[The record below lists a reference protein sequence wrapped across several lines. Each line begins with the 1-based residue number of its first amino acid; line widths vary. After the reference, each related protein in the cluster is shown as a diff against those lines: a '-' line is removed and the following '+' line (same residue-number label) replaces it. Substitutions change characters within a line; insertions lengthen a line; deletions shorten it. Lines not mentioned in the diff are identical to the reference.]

1 VALDPSKGRKNGLL
15 FPSGGRLG
23 RLHRLHPESIAIRI
37 RIVLSRETN
46 RPQMERERKTMSKKV
61 LLAGIALVLALG
73 VAPVQAGIDLN
84 EVSAFLVFPGVAAT
98 SRGPVVETFLT
109 ITNTST
115 SSIIAHVAFINGN
128 EFDRFGRYCYE
139 CDFDVPMSGLDT
151 ETLVLTRQGD
161 ITHILNID
169 TGASRSC
176 SQFIGFVTVDVEDS
190 THSVLTDNILL
201 GEEVVVDYTN
211 GAALSVEAISVQG
224 DVGDGDRFFEF
235 DGKEYRK
242 FPSVIGGDFLAPD
255 YGGNGLHAALVLFTL
270 AFDRQFPPLTDCS
283 VIGFDAFEE
292 QFSESIQ
299 FGCWTVRELESISPE
314 FAYPWLGASFDEQ
327 EHGWFHLDCT
337 VFGTGGNGVVDG
349 GVHGAIAQYAETGTD
364 LRRSATSPTLAN
376 AAAWAR
382 ILYQSGTVG
391 DSMTLRL
398 EAPVGGG
405 F

>member
-1 VALDPSKGRKNGLL
+1 MN
-15 FPSGGRLG
+15 
-23 RLHRLHPESIAIRI
+23 
-37 RIVLSRETN
+37 
-46 RPQMERERKTMSKKV
+46 KKIF
-61 LLAGIALVLALG
+61 LAGITLVLAFG
-73 VAPVQAGIDLN
+73 VAPVRAGIDLN

-98 SRGPVVETFLT
+98 ARGTVVETFLT

-115 SSIIAHVAFINGN
+115 DSIIAHVAFINGN
-128 EFDRFGRYCYE
+128 EYDRFGRYCYE
-139 CDFDVPMSGLDT
+139 CDFDVPMTGLDT
-151 ETLVLTRQGD
+151 ETLVLTRVGD
-161 ITHILNID
+161 VTHILNLD

-190 THSVLTDNILL
+190 SHNVLTDNILL

-224 DVGDGDRFFEF
+224 DVGNGDRYFQF

-242 FPSVIGGDFLAPD
+242 FPSVVGGDFLAPD
-255 YGGNGLHAALVLFTL
+255 YQGPLQAALVLFTL
-270 AFDRQFPPLTDCS
+270 AFDRQFPPITDCS

-299 FGCWTVRELESISPE
+299 FGCWTVRELEDISPE
-314 FAYPWLGASFDEQ
+314 FAYPFLGASFDEQ

-337 VFGTGGNGVVDG
+337 VFGTGSNGIVDG
-349 GVHGAIAQYAETGTD
+349 CVHGAIAQYAFAGSD
-364 LRRSATSPTLAN
+364 LRRNADSPTLLG

-382 ILYQSGTVG
+382 LLYQSGTVG
-391 DSMTLRL
+391 DEMTLRL

>member
-1 VALDPSKGRKNGLL
+1 
-15 FPSGGRLG
+15 
-23 RLHRLHPESIAIRI
+23 
-37 RIVLSRETN
+37 
-46 RPQMERERKTMSKKV
+46 MSKKV
-61 LLAGIALVLALG
+61 FLAGIALVLALG

-98 SRGPVVETFLT
+98 VNGTTIETFLT
-109 ITNTST
+109 FTNTSA
-115 SSIIAHVAFINGN
+115 SPIIAHVAFINGN

-151 ETLVLTRQGD
+151 ETLVLTRVGD
-161 ITHILNID
+161 VTHILNID

-176 SQFIGFVTVDVEDS
+176 AQFIGFVTVDVEDAS
-190 THSVLTDNILL
+190 HSVLTDNILL
-201 GEEVVVDYTN
+201 GEEVVVDYSN
-211 GAALSVEAISVQG
+211 GAALSVPAISIQG
-224 DVGDGDRFFEF
+224 DIGNGDRVFTF
-235 DGKEYRK
+235 DDKEYRK
-242 FPSVIGGDFLAPD
+242 FPSVVGGDFLAPD
-255 YGGNGLHAALVLFTL
+255 YQGNLHAAVVVFTL

-292 QFSESIQ
+292 QFSASFQ
-299 FGCWTVRELESISPE
+299 FGCWTVRELEDIDPE
-314 FAYPWLGASFDEQ
+314 FAYPFLGASFDLQ
-327 EHGWFHLDCT
+327 EHGWFHLTCT

-349 GVHGAIAQYAETGTD
+349 GVHGAIVQYAETNTD
-364 LRRSATSPTLAN
+364 LRRAAVSPLLAN

-391 DSMTLRL
+391 DTMALRL